1 MRTLET
7 LGTDDVVRR
16 FRAAHP
22 GADAASRAGNEYAE
36 GVLRLAGEQ
45 RGGRWRR
52 VALTG
57 GDIAGVL
64 LPWHAGEYGGREPV
78 PPAGATVAEAAATL
92 RDWRADYPDTNPDCW
107 ARLSWMAAA
116 PHGPL
121 FLSDGAVDH
130 PFYERME
137 RRAGLTHL
145 DGLHRMLAWTLWD
158 RLPDAAEAYV
168 AG

>member
-1 MRTLET
+1 MRTMET
-7 LGTDDVVRR
+7 LDTGEVLRR
-16 FRAAHP
+16 FRDAHP
-22 GADAASRAGNEYAE
+22 VTGEESRAGNEYVE
-36 GVLRLAGEQ
+36 GVLRLAADQ

-52 VALTG
+52 VSLDG
-57 GDIAGVL
+57 GEIAGIL
-64 LPWHAGEYGGREPV
+64 LPWHTGENGGREPV

-92 RDWRADYPDTNPDCW
+92 RAWGGDYPDTNPGCW
-107 ARLSWMAAA
+107 GRISWLARA

-121 FLSDGAVDH
+121 FLSEGAVDH

-137 RRAGLTHL
+137 RRDGLVHL

-158 RLPDAAEAYV
+158 RVPARVRAYV